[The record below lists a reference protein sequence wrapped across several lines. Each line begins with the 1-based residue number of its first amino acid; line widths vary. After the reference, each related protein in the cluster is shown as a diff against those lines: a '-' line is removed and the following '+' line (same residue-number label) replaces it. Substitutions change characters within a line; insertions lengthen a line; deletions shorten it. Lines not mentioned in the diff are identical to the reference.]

1 MSGLF
6 ADQASAAASTDRVE
20 HATRLL
26 DVACQEA
33 IGILQLGRVHGDQWA
48 GIDARRVLARAQH
61 RAHRILGPKR
71 VAS

>member
-6 ADQASAAASTDRVE
+6 ADQAAAASTRDRVGT
-20 HATRLL
+20 ADQVL

-33 IGILQLGRVHGDQWA
+33 IGILRVGLVHGDAWA
-48 GIDARRVLARAQH
+48 GFEARRVLARAQH
-61 RAHRILGPKR
+61 RAHRIIGPEA

>member
-6 ADQASAAASTDRVE
+6 ANQAAAAATRDRVGT
-20 HATRLL
+20 ADQVL

-33 IGILQLGRVHGDQWA
+33 IAILRIGLVHEDAWA
-48 GIDARRVLARAQH
+48 GFEARRVLARAQH
-61 RAHRILGPKR
+61 RAHRILGPSA